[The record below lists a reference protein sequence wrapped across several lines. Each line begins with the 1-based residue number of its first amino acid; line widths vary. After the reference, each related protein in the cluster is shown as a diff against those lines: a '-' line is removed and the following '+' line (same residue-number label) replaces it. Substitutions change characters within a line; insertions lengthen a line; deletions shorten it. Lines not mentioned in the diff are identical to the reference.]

1 MLSTI
6 KDRISVLYK
15 QHKYI
20 FDSKQIIDY
29 DKKDFKKIM
38 KGTEKRS
45 LLIDSLTNLARHLK
59 TYFHV
64 KPIILIDEYDW
75 PMEYAGNFYDE
86 TNSFFRSIYS
96 SVAKV
101 SYSSL
106 LARCICTLE
115 WLN

>member
-6 KDRISVLYK
+6 KDQISVLYK

-20 FDSKQIIDY
+20 LDSKQIIDY

-45 LLIDSLTNLARHLK
+45 LLIDSLTNLACHLK

-64 KPIILIDEYDW
+64 KSIILIDEYDW
-75 PMEYAGNFYDE
+75 LMEHAGDSYDDA
-86 TNSFFRSIYS
+86 NSFFRTMYS
-96 SVAKV
+96 NVAKV
-101 SYSSL
+101 SYPSL
-106 LARCICTLE
+106 LASTYVLE

>member
-6 KDRISVLYK
+6 KDQISVLYK

-20 FDSKQIIDY
+20 LDSKQIIDY

-64 KPIILIDEYDW
+64 KPIILIDKYDW
-75 PMEYAGNFYDE
+75 PMEHAGDSYDDA
-86 TNSFFRSIYS
+86 NSFFRTMYS
-96 SVAKV
+96 NVAKV
-101 SYSSL
+101 SYPSL
-106 LARCICTLE
+106 LASTYVLE